1 MKRREMIKRALSA
14 SAAAAC
20 PQFLFAGKE
29 NQSVK
34 PAREFDVIVCG
45 GGPAGWAAAVASARK
60 EANTALI
67 EQQGCLGGIWTSGLV
82 CLILDWRNKGG
93 LLRELLAALD
103 KTGAQDAPHLY
114 DPEAMKFALD
124 SFCAAAGVKVRL
136 YTRVCAVNAQGGKIE
151 SVETESV
158 SGREIWRAKAFV
170 DATGNGDV
178 GAYAGAGFSVGN
190 KGGKCQPATLFA
202 IVSGLETAQLK
213 AAGLID
219 SPRWRENFKAQIA
232 AAGMSPS
239 YSSPSLF
246 QIRDGWTVF
255 MVNHEFAVPCD
266 DAEMYTAHTV
276 AARAE
281 INKMAAALRALGG
294 VWKNMRLAL
303 TASHLGIRE
312 GRRLRGKYEIT
323 AEDVARGARFEDAVC
338 RVEYWTDIHGLD
350 ASSSAFSDGGMKS
363 KPYDIP
369 MRALES
375 ADFSNLYMAGR
386 CISGGFISHASYRVT
401 GNAAAMGEA
410 VGKKAAARSLG

>member
-1 MKRREMIKRALSA
+1 MIKRALSV
-14 SAAAAC
+14 SATAAC
-20 PQFLFAGKE
+20 PQFLFGGGGNSKIKSAG
-29 NQSVK
+29 
-34 PAREFDVIVCG
+34 EFDVIVCG
-45 GGPAGWAAAVASARK
+45 GGPAGWAAAVASARTGAK
-60 EANTALI
+60 TALI

-82 CLILDWRNKGG
+82 CLILDWRNKCG

-124 SFCAAAGVKVRL
+124 SFCAEAGAKVRL
-136 YTRVCAVNAQGGKIE
+136 YTRVCAVNASGGKIE
-151 SVETESV
+151 SIETESV
-158 SGREIWRAKAFV
+158 SGREIWRAKTFV

-178 GAYAGAGFSVGN
+178 GAYAGANFSVGN
-190 KGGKCQPATLFA
+190 KDGKCQPATLFA

-213 AAGLID
+213 AAGLIG
-219 SPRWRENFKAQIA
+219 SPCWRENFKAQIM

-246 QIRDGWTVF
+246 QIRDRWTVF

-266 DAEMYTAHTV
+266 DAGMYTAHTV

-281 INKMAAALRALGG
+281 INKMVSALRSLGG
-294 VWKNMRLAL
+294 VWKDMRLAL

-323 AEDVARGARFEDAVC
+323 AEDIVRGARFEDAVC

-350 ASSSAFSDGGMKS
+350 ASARAFSDGGTAS

-386 CISGGFISHASYRVT
+386 CISGGFIPHASYRVT

-410 VGKKAAARSLG
+410 VGKKAAAQSLG

>member
-1 MKRREMIKRALSA
+1 MIKRALSV
-14 SAAAAC
+14 SATAAC
-20 PQFLFAGKE
+20 PQFLFGGEGNSRLKSAG
-29 NQSVK
+29 
-34 PAREFDVIVCG
+34 EFDVIVCG
-45 GGPAGWAAAVASARK
+45 GGPAGWAAAVASARTGAK
-60 EANTALI
+60 TALI

-82 CLILDWRNKGG
+82 CLILDWRNKCG

-124 SFCAAAGVKVRL
+124 SFCAEAGAKVRL
-136 YTRVCAVNAQGGKIE
+136 YTRVCAVNASGGKIE
-151 SVETESV
+151 SIETESV
-158 SGREIWRAKAFV
+158 SGREIWRAKTFV

-178 GAYAGAGFSVGN
+178 GAYAGANFSVGN
-190 KGGKCQPATLFA
+190 KDGKCQPATLFA

-213 AAGLID
+213 AAGLIGF
-219 SPRWRENFKAQIA
+219 PCWRENFKAQIM

-246 QIRDGWTVF
+246 QIRDRWTVF

-266 DAEMYTAHTV
+266 DAGMYTAHTV
-276 AARAE
+276 DARAE
-281 INKMAAALRALGG
+281 INKMVSALRSLGG
-294 VWKNMRLAL
+294 VWKDMRLAL

-323 AEDVARGARFEDAVC
+323 AEDIVRGARFEDAVC

-350 ASSSAFSDGGMKS
+350 ASARAFSDGGTAS

-386 CISGGFISHASYRVT
+386 CISGGFIPHASYRVT

-410 VGKKAAARSLG
+410 VGKKAAAQSLG